1 MKITKR
7 KQGFTLALLAVLLAA
22 CGGDGGSSGG
32 GEGPRNDDQ
41 GNQGE
46 TWTPIEPE
54 APVAGNPDAIPYA
67 SYPIR
72 NMKEV
77 PITASFMIKYNDSVH
92 EQYEIL
98 NNIQLLTNAGRE
110 NEQIIPAEVTLADRG
125 RTVIIT
131 PNQNLEPFTTYNL
144 KRPFSPNENPSDYY
158 YPFISYDFTTG
169 GDPDGTAE
177 QRSYDAEEMAREF
190 RAPGEPYFVPAIQQE
205 KRLSWSVYR
214 YVHTQPVDP
223 ETVHYGEGEGS
234 NLRMTNE
241 DTGDLID
248 ANVFVDARTIVIDPV
263 EDLDVEPGHPV
274 TYDGDEDSGIK
285 SVFGMLH
292 TPLPDSIYPLYAN
305 NTTQPGWQA
314 SIGGVDYSLPATIN
328 AQFADPKQ
336 NSPWTDQWL
345 NQLAG
350 NPDANLDVDLV
361 TVPDTGFTTT
371 LYHFRIRKESLSGGA
386 VEPIARALGGD
397 RGDIEV
403 TFPTDLTG
411 YVVMTNGV
419 ILSRLYVYMNLSLNG
434 EEPRFQAVEMAGY
447 ADIDPASGDL
457 TIDAVGALDPAAVGQ
472 ERAPGNGMFTFRF
485 VVPDAGSLQ
494 Q

>member
-1 MKITKR
+1 MRMSKY
-7 KQGFTLALLAVLLAA
+7 KQGFTLTLLVALLAA

-32 GEGPRNDDQ
+32 GSGGNDQ
-41 GNQGE
+41 GDQGE
-46 TWTPIEPE
+46 AWTPIEPE

-67 SYPIR
+67 SYPIAS
-72 NMKEV
+72 MKEV

-98 NNIQLLTNAGRE
+98 NNIGLVKDLGSESQQT
-110 NEQIIPAEVTLADRG
+110 IPTEVTLADRG

-131 PNQNLEPFTTYNL
+131 PNQNLDPFTTYNL
-144 KRPFSPNENPSDYY
+144 QRPFSPNENPGDYFYPSYY
-158 YPFISYDFTTG
+158 YSFTTG

-177 QRSYDAEEMAREF
+177 QQSYDAEEMAREF
-190 RAPGEPYFVPAIQQE
+190 ISPTVPSIAPAIRQE

-214 YVHTQPVDP
+214 FVHTQPVDP

-292 TPLPDSIYPLYAN
+292 TPLPDSVYPIYAN
-305 NTTQPGWQA
+305 NTTQPGWEA
-314 SIGGVDYSLPATIN
+314 TIEGVDYSLPAEID
-328 AQFADPKQ
+328 AEFADPKQ
-336 NSPWTDQWL
+336 NSVWTDQWL

-350 NPDANLDVDLV
+350 NPDADLDVDLV
-361 TVPDTGFTTT
+361 TVPGGFFSTTG
-371 LYHFRIRKESLSGGA
+371 YHFRIRKESLSGGA